1 MNLYQ
6 KAKLILRVQIV
17 VQNEQSETEM
27 LKVKAGQ
34 FST

>member
-6 KAKLILRVQIV
+6 KVISRVQIV